1 MPNLLYRILVVAPTH
16 DVAERILPSVAGHD
30 VVVRTDFASARAE
43 LDRQPPD
50 LLISQVR
57 LGAFNGLHLAIRAQ
71 GLGLPTQTILIG
83 QRDAVLESDARQQ
96 HARYLTWPVDEDSLA
111 ATVHEMLS
119 SADAPFAGAPLVP
132 AGNTHGTS
140 LSAAL

>member
-1 MPNLLYRILVVAPTH
+1 MSNLLHRILVVAPTH
-16 DVAERILPSVAGHD
+16 DVADRIRRCAAGHEI
-30 VVVRTDFASARAE
+30 VVRADFGSAKSE

-50 LLISQVR
+50 LLIAQVR

-83 QRDAVLESDARQQ
+83 ERDAVLESEARQQ
-96 HARYLTWPVDEDSLA
+96 HARYLTLPLDEETLA

-119 SADAPFAGAPLVP
+119 SADASFTGAPMVA
-132 AGNTHGTS
+132 AGDPHGSS